1 MRLSKLIYSVL
12 IIHIGFCGCDGFNWF
27 GGINMEDCNVSDIN
41 VIDTLI
47 IQSKETIEW
56 DMDINFDGKIV
67 ECSWDLRNNEWI
79 YMRTRLDKTAPN
91 FVTVYENTVMSI
103 NDNITSEDILKLA
116 ESCSKLEEN
125 MNFQ

>member
-1 MRLSKLIYSVL
+1 
-12 IIHIGFCGCDGFNWF
+12 
-27 GGINMEDCNVSDIN
+27 
-41 VIDTLI
+41 
-47 IQSKETIEW
+47 
-56 DMDINFDGKIV
+56 
-67 ECSWDLRNNEWI
+67 
-79 YMRTRLDKTAPN
+79 MRTRLDKTAPN